1 MSTIKKQSLR
11 GTLFSYAGVV
21 IGFFSQGIL
30 IPNLLT
36 KDQNGL
42 LGVILSFVYIFAQVA
57 TLGFNSAGSR
67 FFLSFSDG
75 KGNRGFLFTGLMI
88 SFFGFLIGSFI
99 YYFLKPLLLE
109 TTNGKS
115 ILLEQFYY
123 LALPVVLGTILFN
136 LFDNYAKNL
145 YETVTGTFLNQF
157 LQRFIIFLGLIVI
170 LLFHI
175 SFESFVWI
183 WTAAFIIPTMLM
195 IIACYRLGNFS
206 LKPDFSVFTPDF
218 KNQFLSYSGITVLT
232 GFSSMIIMYI
242 DKIML
247 NHYSGLEET
256 GIYNTASFFGSLM
269 GMSLVSMNKAAV
281 PVLVQAFK
289 NEDCTTISTIY
300 KKSCMIQLII
310 GGLVYGGI
318 VINLDSFF
326 ELIPQGYEA
335 GKIVIVIICLGKLFD
350 LATGLNGTILNLS
363 KYYKYDSIMIG
374 TLIILTI
381 GANMILIPLYGLIGA
396 AIAALFSTFY
406 FNFMRTFIVWK
417 KLHIQPFDL
426 NTIKVMLIAIV
437 IIIGIYYLLP
447 HIEGGIINSILDMA
461 VRSILFSIVY
471 IGIMYKLNVSKE
483 MNDIIDQL
491 FGYIKLLLK

>member
-1 MSTIKKQSLR
+1 MSTIKKQSLL

-21 IGFFSQGIL
+21 VGFFSQGIL

-42 LGVILSFVYIFAQVA
+42 LGVILSFVYIFAQIA
-57 TLGFNSAGSR
+57 ALGFNSAGSR
-67 FFLSFSDG
+67 FFPYFSDG

-88 SFFGFLIGSFI
+88 SLLGFLVGSFI
-99 YYFLKPLLLE
+99 YYFLKPMLLE
-109 TTNGKS
+109 TSSGKS
-115 ILLEQFYY
+115 VLLEEYYY
-123 LALPVVLGTILFN
+123 LVLVVVLGTILFN

-157 LQRFIIFLGLIVI
+157 LQRFIIFVGLLMI
-170 LLFHI
+170 LFFNI

-183 WTAAFIIPTMLM
+183 WTTAFIIPTILM
-195 IIACYRLGNFS
+195 ISTAYRLGNFS

-218 KNQFLSYSGITVLT
+218 KQQFFSYSGITVLT
-232 GFSSMIIMYI
+232 GFSSMVIMYI

-256 GIYNTASFFGSLM
+256 GIYNTASFFGSIM
-269 GMSLVSMNKAAV
+269 GMSLISMNKAAV
-281 PVLVQAFK
+281 PVIVQAFK
-289 NEDCTTISTIY
+289 NEDHTTISTIY

-318 VINLDSFF
+318 VLNLDAFF

-335 GKIVIVIICLGKLFD
+335 GKIVIIIICLGKLFD

-363 KYYKYDSIMIG
+363 KYYKYDSIMIAS
-374 TLIILTI
+374 LIVLTVV
-381 GANMILIPLYGLIGA
+381 ANMIFIPLYGLIGA
-396 AIAALFSTFY
+396 AVAAIFSTLY

-417 KLHIQPFDL
+417 KLHIQPFNFD
-426 NTIKVMLIAIV
+426 TIKVLLIAIA
-437 IIIGIYYLLP
+437 IICSIYYLVP
-447 HIEGGIINSILDMA
+447 HMNGSILNNIFDITI
-461 VRSILFSIVY
+461 RSILFSVAY
-471 IGIMYKLNVSKE
+471 VGIMYKLNVSAE
-483 MNDIIDQL
+483 MNDIINN
-491 FGYIKLLLK
+491 FFSYIKSLLK